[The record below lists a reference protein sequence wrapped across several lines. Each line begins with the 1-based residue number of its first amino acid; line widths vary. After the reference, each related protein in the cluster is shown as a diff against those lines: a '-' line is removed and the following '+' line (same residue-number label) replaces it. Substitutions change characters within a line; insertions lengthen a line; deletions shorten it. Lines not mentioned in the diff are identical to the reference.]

1 MTMRTQAYPKKK
13 ESVIKN
19 SAINLTLLQHN
30 GDKKKFTHAA
40 FAPQIKLG
48 LHGCSFLY
56 TIRSPQN

>member
-30 GDKKKFTHAA
+30 GDKKNSHTQLLHRKYLVFTAVL
-40 FAPQIKLG
+40 FCTQFGPRKT
-48 LHGCSFLY
+48 S
-56 TIRSPQN
+56 

>member
-1 MTMRTQAYPKKK
+1 MTMRTHAYPKKK
-13 ESVIKN
+13 ESVN
-19 SAINLTLLQHN
+19 DINLTVLQNN